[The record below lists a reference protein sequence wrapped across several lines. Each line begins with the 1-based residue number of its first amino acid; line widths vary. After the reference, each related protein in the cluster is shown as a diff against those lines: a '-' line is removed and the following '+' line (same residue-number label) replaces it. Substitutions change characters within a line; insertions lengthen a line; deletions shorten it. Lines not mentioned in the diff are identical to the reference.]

1 MTGNRYSSPHWHH
14 FPDRESLAQSLADH
28 VARALECGL
37 AERESVTLLVS
48 GGRSPTRFLE
58 CLAHAPLAWD
68 RVWIMPVD
76 ERINAVSEDA
86 RNEWLIRRHLL
97 TARAAEARF
106 VPLET
111 SMTTEALEKQ
121 LPWPARIAVL
131 GMGEDGHCASWFP
144 GDPALPAALESGGE
158 QAIIATR
165 ASVAPTERL
174 TLTWRALA
182 EVEERV
188 VLITGDSKRA
198 LLERIQ
204 AGSLGLERYPV
215 ARLLSAP
222 LSVFWSP

>member
-1 MTGNRYSSPHWHH
+1 MTGNRYASPHWHQ

-28 VARALECGL
+28 VAQALERDL

-48 GGRSPTRFLE
+48 GGRSPARFFE
-58 CLAHAPLAWD
+58 CLAGQALDWR
-68 RVWIMPVD
+68 RVWVMPVD
-76 ERINAVSEDA
+76 ERVNAGTDDA
-86 RNEWLIRRHLL
+86 RNEWLIRHHLL

-111 SMTTEALEKQ
+111 PMSAEALEKQ
-121 LPWPARIAVL
+121 LPWPATIAVL

-144 GDPALPAALESGGE
+144 GDPALPVALESGSE

-188 VLITGDSKRA
+188 VLITGNNKRA
-198 LLERIQ
+198 LFERIQ
-204 AGSLGLERYPV
+204 AGTLDLECYPV